1 MICVCVC
8 VCGYVR
14 ACVRACACMCVY
26 VHASEMGSDLYGR
39 AKGIAMSDL
48 ITTVTPEKK
57 VEERKAEEEVEVE
70 VQVEEEDETTKATEM
85 SQPSPT
91 SPIRHDTKV

>member
-1 MICVCVC
+1 
-8 VCGYVR
+8 
-14 ACVRACACMCVY
+14 MCVY

-39 AKGIAMSDL
+39 AKGIAVSDL

-70 VQVEEEDETTKATEM
+70 VQVEVEEEDETTKATEM